1 MRKIV
6 RFSLHCFPSSR
17 GFAASEPFFAKKVVP
32 YLLNDIGE
40 GIKEVGVLQAF
51 VKAGDTIKQRDK
63 VCEVQSDKATV
74 EITSRFDGLVKK
86 VHFEVG
92 QTIQIKSVLIDVEIE
107 DDGSVPNSM
116 PVKKVQQSPSPPAPA
131 AAAVPPASA
140 GAPPSSSGAS
150 SSEAIEK
157 ALATPATRRIAR
169 ENNIDLSKVRATG
182 KGGRVMKEDVLAYL
196 EGAQSGSAAPTIPSP
211 TATGAEDRVIP
222 MTGIRKVM
230 VRTMTEANKIP
241 AFSAKDEIELT
252 NLVAMRDMFKVA
264 VAERDKSLKVS
275 FMPFFIKAA
284 SIGLKRYPEL
294 NAFTN
299 ADCTELTV
307 KAAHNI
313 GFAMDTPQGLIVP
326 CIRNVES
333 KTLLEIVADINGLI
347 ERGKRGAITPADLQ
361 GGTFTISNIGSIGAT
376 YTVPV
381 IFPPQVAIGAIGR
394 MQTLPRFDADG
405 NVVKAQIVNVS
416 WSADHRVVD
425 GATMVR
431 FNNVF
436 KQLLENPA
444 LMLLDTK

>member
-1 MRKIV
+1 M
-6 RFSLHCFPSSR
+6 
-17 GFAASEPFFAKKVVP
+17 P

-51 VKAGDTIKQRDK
+51 VKPGDVIKQRDK

-92 QTIQIKSVLIDVEIE
+92 QTIQIKSVLIDVEVE
-107 DDGSVPNSM
+107 DSGS
-116 PVKKVQQSPSPPAPA
+116 ADDA
-131 AAAVPPASA
+131 AAAA
-140 GAPPSSSGAS
+140 APGSSSQPQETLKPVSAS
-150 SSEAIEK
+150 TSSGQQEESWASLEK
-157 ALATPATRRIAR
+157 VLATPSTRRIAK
-169 ENNIDLSKVRATG
+169 ENNIDLTKVKPTG
-182 KGGRVMKEDVLAYL
+182 KGGRIMKEDVLAFL
-196 EGAQSGSAAPTIPSP
+196 ENGQKQAPLEAAPPA
-211 TATGAEDRVIP
+211 TAPATLRAAGEDKIVPIV
-222 MTGIRKVM
+222 GVRKVM
-230 VRTMTEANKIP
+230 VKTMTEANKIP
-241 AFSAKDEIELT
+241 AFGAMDEIELT
-252 NLVAMRDMFKVA
+252 NLSALRESFKAA
-264 VAERDKSLKVS
+264 VSKRNPSLSVS

-284 SIGLKRYPEL
+284 SIALKRYPEL

-299 ADCTELTV
+299 PDCTELVV

-326 CIRNVES
+326 CIKNVES
-333 KTLLEIVADINGLI
+333 KTLLEVIVDLNELI
-347 ERGKRGAITPADLQ
+347 ERGKRGAIAVADLQ
-361 GGTFTISNIGSIGAT
+361 GGTFTLSNIGSIGAT
-376 YTVPV
+376 YTSPV

-394 MQTLPRFDADG
+394 MQVLPRFESSG